1 MNTLNEWAYKRWLLL
16 ENFIV
21 VIVRDFGNK
30 ILGTFEVVE
39 LTRKQIDS
47 GIVVGWIDPIT
58 GDSVEIVGVSNP
70 LMGWAMNNSK

>member
-70 LMGWAMNNSK
+70 LMGWAINNSK

>member
-16 ENFIV
+16 ENLIV

-70 LMGWAMNNSK
+70 LMGWAINNSK